1 MSSTERRRGRSASH
15 ASLARSSSSQRT
27 FEPRAMKI
35 DATERRLLKVVE
47 ADEWARIARLSRLRR
62 A

>member
-1 MSSTERRRGRSASH
+1 
-15 ASLARSSSSQRT
+15 
-27 FEPRAMKI
+27 MKI